1 LFLRSAPWPR
11 WLALVAL
18 GVAGIPLY
26 QRILGAGSSNVIQ
39 GDPFLWPGLDVTLI
53 AVIGALLVLCTAE
66 AADRRARCIELGLI
80 LAVGLAFRLIFI
92 SAAPAFSHD
101 AYRYA
106 WDAHLV
112 SHGIGPYSHTVE
124 DPTLL
129 SLRDGAIW
137 PKLNWRDAPTIYPP
151 GAQVFFLLI
160 HAVAPLN
167 IEAVKLAMALCD
179 LGVGVV
185 TLLLL
190 RQQRMDLRRVI
201 VYWWSPIPILEFVY
215 NAHLDVVAVLLVA
228 LALLVAGQRW
238 RGARALIGVLLGLA
252 ALTKLYPLL
261 FVFALARRRDWA
273 LFASLAT
280 TLVVIVLPFAALG
293 LGFGGFLSTYFAQRY
308 VDQGILLRLYNA
320 LILSRSL
327 QVALLGASLL
337 AFCALTVWL
346 RARRGLSSTAA
357 LLLLSVAWITLS
369 PHLFPW
375 YIAAP
380 LPFVALCLRLPM
392 RADVGSACAL
402 GLWLFALAMPFTYV
416 IFAPGHNP
424 NLFIWFFLI
433 PAALA
438 APVIRAITTRHNR
451 PGIHLPAHLRP
462 QPAAP
467 FGRTY
472 EGVIRC
478 QRNVYSRPLV
488 SFASR

>member
-1 LFLRSAPWPR
+1 MANRLLFLRSAPWPR
-11 WLALVAL
+11 WLALLAL
-18 GVAGIPLY
+18 GLVGILLY
-26 QRILGAGSSNVIQ
+26 QRILAAGSSNAHR
-39 GDPFLWPGLDVTLI
+39 GDPFLWPGLGVTLI
-53 AVIGALLVLCTAE
+53 AVAGALLILRSSE
-66 AADRRARCIELGLI
+66 ARDRRARWIELGLI
-80 LAVGLAFRLIFI
+80 VAIGLALRLIFI
-92 SAAPAFSHD
+92 SAPPTFSYD

-112 SHGIGPYSHTVE
+112 SHGVSPYSHTVE
-124 DPTLL
+124 DSALI

-137 PKLNWRDAPTIYPP
+137 PKLNWREAPTIYPP

-160 HAVAPLN
+160 HAIAPLN

-190 RQQRMDLRRVI
+190 RQRHMDVRRVI
-201 VYWWSPIPILEFVY
+201 VYWWSPIPIIEFVY

-280 TLVVIVLPFAALG
+280 TLVATIAPFAALG
-293 LGFGGFLSTYFAQRY
+293 LGSGGFLSTYFSQRY

-320 LILSRSL
+320 LILSRTL
-327 QVALLGASLL
+327 QMALLGISLL
-337 AFCALTVWL
+337 TICALTVWL
-346 RARRGLSSTAA
+346 RARRGLSADGA
-357 LLLLSVAWITLS
+357 ILLLSVAWIALS

-380 LPFVALCLRLPM
+380 LPFVALCLRLPV
-392 RADVGSACAL
+392 RADVSSVCAC
-402 GLWLFALAMPFTYV
+402 GLWLFALVMPFTYV

-433 PAALA
+433 PATGALSSPVARAISKIGNGRKKQNSRPPATLTPRSTTLA
-438 APVIRAITTRHNR
+438 AA
-451 PGIHLPAHLRP
+451 
-462 QPAAP
+462 QK
-467 FGRTY
+467 
-472 EGVIRC
+472 E
-478 QRNVYSRPLV
+478 
-488 SFASR
+488 

>member
-1 LFLRSAPWPR
+1 
-11 WLALVAL
+11 VAL
-18 GVAGIPLY
+18 GAAGVPLY
-26 QRILGAGSSNVIQ
+26 QRILAAGAANTLR
-39 GDPFLWPGLDVTLI
+39 GDPFLWPGLGVTLI
-53 AVIGALLVLCTAE
+53 AVIGALLVLRTTE
-66 AADRRARCIELGLI
+66 AADGRARWIELGLI
-80 LAVGLAFRLIFI
+80 LAIGLAFRLLFI
-92 SAAPAFSHD
+92 SAPPAFSYD

-106 WDAHLV
+106 WDPHLV
-112 SHGIGPYSHTVE
+112 SHGVSPYSHTVD
-124 DPTLL
+124 DPALIP
-129 SLRDGAIW
+129 LRDGAIW
-137 PKLNWRDAPTIYPP
+137 PKLNWRDSPTIYPP

-167 IEAVKLAMALCD
+167 IEAVKLAMTLCD

-228 LALLVAGQRW
+228 LALLLAAERF
-238 RGARALIGVLLGLA
+238 RGVRTLIGVLLGCA
-252 ALTKLYPLL
+252 ALVKLYPLL

-273 LFASLAT
+273 LFAGLGV

-293 LGFGGFLSTYFAQRY
+293 LGSGGFLSTYFSQRY
-308 VDQGILLRLYNA
+308 VDQGILVRLYNA
-320 LILSRSL
+320 LILSRTL

-346 RARRGLSSTAA
+346 RAQRGLSSTAA

-380 LPFVALCLRLPM
+380 LPFVALCLRLPIRPDIASM
-392 RADVGSACAL
+392 SAF

-416 IFAPGHNP
+416 IFAPGHDP
-424 NLFIWFFLI
+424 NLFICLFLI
-433 PAALA
+433 PTVIAQSPLFARAISKWRNQQNSRPPASLAPRSATLA
-438 APVIRAITTRHNR
+438 AA
-451 PGIHLPAHLRP
+451 
-462 QPAAP
+462 QK
-467 FGRTY
+467 
-472 EGVIRC
+472 E
-478 QRNVYSRPLV
+478 
-488 SFASR
+488 

>member
-1 LFLRSAPWPR
+1 MASRLLVLRSAPWPR
-11 WLALVAL
+11 WFALVGL
-18 GVAGIPLY
+18 GVAGVPLY
-26 QRILGAGSSNVIQ
+26 QRVLAAGGSSNAIR
-39 GDPFLWPGLDVTLI
+39 GDPFLWPGLGVTLI
-53 AVIGALLVLCTAE
+53 AVIGALLVLRSTE
-66 AADRRARCIELGLI
+66 ATDRRARWIELGLI

-92 SAAPAFSHD
+92 SAPPAFSYD

-112 SHGIGPYSHTVE
+112 SHGVSPYSHPVE
-124 DPTLL
+124 DPVLI

-160 HAVAPLN
+160 HAIAPLN

-215 NAHLDVVAVLLVA
+215 NAHLDVLAVLLVA
-228 LALLVAGQRW
+228 LALLVAGQSW
-238 RGARALIGVLLGLA
+238 RGARGLIGALLGLA
-252 ALTKLYPLL
+252 ALVKLYPLL

-273 LFASLAT
+273 LFAGLVV

-293 LGFGGFLSTYFAQRY
+293 LGSGGFLSTYFSQRY

-320 LILSRSL
+320 LILSRTL

-337 AFCALTVWL
+337 AFCALTIWL
-346 RARRGLSSTAA
+346 RARRGLSPTAA
-357 LLLLSVAWITLS
+357 MLLLSVAWITLS

-380 LPFVALCLRLPM
+380 LPVVALCLRLPI
-392 RADVGSACAL
+392 RADAASPSAFS
-402 GLWLFALAMPFTYV
+402 LWLFALAAPFTYV

-424 NLFIWFFLI
+424 NLFIWFFLG
-433 PAALA
+433 PTAGALSA
-438 APVIRAITTRHNR
+438 LVIRAISSRR
-451 PGIHLPAHLRP
+451 DRSDAHLPASLRP
-462 QPAAP
+462 QSAALMAVQMK
-467 FGRTY
+467 
-472 EGVIRC
+472 E
-478 QRNVYSRPLV
+478 
-488 SFASR
+488 

>member
-1 LFLRSAPWPR
+1 MASSLTLLRCAPWPR

-18 GVAGIPLY
+18 GIAGVPLY
-26 QRILGAGSSNVIQ
+26 QRILAAGASNALR
-39 GDPFLWPGLDVTLI
+39 GDPFLWPGLGVTLI
-53 AVIGALLVLCTAE
+53 AVIGAALVLRTAKAE
-66 AADRRARCIELGLI
+66 DRRTRWIELGLI
-80 LAVGLAFRLIFI
+80 LAIGLGFRLIFI
-92 SAAPAFSHD
+92 SAPPTFSYD

-106 WDAHLV
+106 WDPHLV
-112 SHGIGPYSHTVE
+112 SHGVSPYSHTVE
-124 DPTLL
+124 DPALIA
-129 SLRDGAIW
+129 LRDGAIW

-228 LALLVAGQRW
+228 LALLVAGQSW
-238 RGARALIGVLLGLA
+238 RGARALIGILLGLA

-273 LFASLAT
+273 LFAGLGV

-293 LGFGGFLSTYFAQRY
+293 LGSGGFLSTYFSQRY

-320 LILSRSL
+320 LILSRTL

-337 AFCALTVWL
+337 ACCALSVWL
-346 RARRGLSSTAA
+346 RARRNLNSTAA
-357 LLLLSVAWITLS
+357 TLLLSVAWIALS

-380 LPFVALCLRLPM
+380 LPFVALCLRLPI
-392 RADVGSACAL
+392 RADAASASAF
-402 GLWLFALAMPFTYV
+402 GLWLFALAAPFTYV
-416 IFAPGHNP
+416 IFAPRHNP
-424 NLFIWFFLI
+424 NLFIWFFLAPAAI
-433 PAALA
+433 ALVTLVVRAIATRRDRPDIPSLTPVAPQPAALA
-438 APVIRAITTRHNR
+438 AH
-451 PGIHLPAHLRP
+451 
-462 QPAAP
+462 
-467 FGRTY
+467 
-472 EGVIRC
+472 E
-478 QRNVYSRPLV
+478 
-488 SFASR
+488 